1 MGEMGSRRP
10 PTETAIKIDV
20 MAKATPDSLLPLTRA
35 SAVASELRRLIQ
47 GGEMEPGT
55 RLRQTE
61 IAERFGVSTTPV
73 REAFMTLAREGL
85 VRQDAHRG
93 VVVFAP
99 STSELAEIYEMRE
112 VLEPLATKLAAK
124 KIGDEELG
132 ELDEIVDQ
140 MRTASPEEYAALNRG
155 FHAKIYQAADR
166 PRLLDIIETLREAAA
181 SYLLLTVRQYDE
193 KYRAQVQHEHE
204 EIVRQLRSGTPAK
217 AARAT
222 REHLEHNAAHV
233 RTLISG

>member
-1 MGEMGSRRP
+1 MM
-10 PTETAIKIDV
+10 
-20 MAKATPDSLLPLTRA
+20 PLTRA
-35 SAVASELRRLIQ
+35 GAVAAELRRLIQ
-47 GGEMEPGT
+47 SGEMPPGT

-73 REAFMTLAREGL
+73 REAFVTLAREGL

-99 STSELAEIYEMRE
+99 STAELLEIYEMRE
-112 VLEPLATKLAAK
+112 ALEPLATKIAAK
-124 KIGDEELG
+124 NIGEAELD
-132 ELDEIVDQ
+132 ELDEIVKS
-140 MRTASPEEYAALNRG
+140 MRTATPEEYAALNRRL
-155 FHAKIYQAADR
+155 HARIYEAADR

-181 SYLLLTVRQYDE
+181 SYLSLTVRQYDAS
-193 KYRAQVQHEHE
+193 YRKQVQREHE

-217 AARAT
+217 AAKAI

-233 RTLISG
+233 RTLIDE